1 MSIFTSILKALG
13 IKKDDEPKAGV
24 SSKPAHGQ
32 PGGSTSLYKKI
43 DDKPDMPMVD
53 VVAKMDALAAA
64 NPQKL
69 EWKVSI
75 VDLLKL
81 LGIDSSF
88 EARKELATELG
99 ASADTMEDSARMNI
113 WLHKEVLKRI
123 AENGGNVPAN
133 LLD

>member
-24 SSKPAHGQ
+24 SSRPSGTGT
-32 PGGSTSLYKKI
+32 GGSASVYKKI
-43 DDKPDMPMVD
+43 HDKPDMPMVD

-81 LGIDSSF
+81 LGIDSSH